1 MQKLEAVAIPM
12 EEIEKEIDFLVGKM
26 PISVEKLINQH
37 SFEIFSNEVL
47 NFLTD
52 ISASL
57 LKNPQTKKYPD
68 VATFAFYCRKA
79 NINSIKRNYIKKDDN
94 PRLGRGIIF
103 HITPSNVPVNFAYSL
118 FTGLV
123 TGNINIVKVPSE
135 HFEQIDIIIH
145 SIKEVLEQK
154 KHSLIFSKRLFI
166 VRYNREGNV
175 TSWFSK
181 ICDVRIIWGGDNT
194 INDVRKSSIPPRSN
208 EITFSD
214 RYSISI
220 INASN
225 FLKTDNLKKIALGF
239 FNDTYLFDQN
249 ACTSPQTI
257 YWLGSASEVQKA
269 KTIFWDM
276 IQKILNEKNYEM
288 QPILS
293 VDKLTTFY
301 DQAIAYGNISR
312 EGSESNKIWRIKNS
326 SLNNDIELFRCSS
339 GYFNENIIV
348 SLDDILGIVNRK
360 YQTVGYIGFTR
371 DELKSWIEK
380 NRPIGFDRFVPIG
393 RTMDF
398 SLKWDGYDLVDS
410 LSRHIQII

>member
-1 MQKLEAVAIPM
+1 
-12 EEIEKEIDFLVGKM
+12 
-26 PISVEKLINQH
+26 
-37 SFEIFSNEVL
+37 
-47 NFLTD
+47 
-52 ISASL
+52 
-57 LKNPQTKKYPD
+57 
-68 VATFAFYCRKA
+68 
-79 NINSIKRNYIKKDDN
+79 
-94 PRLGRGIIF
+94 
-103 HITPSNVPVNFAYSL
+103 
-118 FTGLV
+118 
-123 TGNINIVKVPSE
+123 
-135 HFEQIDIIIH
+135 
-145 SIKEVLEQK
+145 
-154 KHSLIFSKRLFI
+154 
-166 VRYNREGNV
+166 
-175 TSWFSK
+175 
-181 ICDVRIIWGGDNT
+181 
-194 INDVRKSSIPPRSN
+194 
-208 EITFSD
+208 
-214 RYSISI
+214 
-220 INASN
+220 
-225 FLKTDNLKKIALGF
+225 
-239 FNDTYLFDQN
+239 
-249 ACTSPQTI
+249 
-257 YWLGSASEVQKA
+257 
-269 KTIFWDM
+269 M

>member
-175 TSWFSK
+175 TSWFS
-181 ICDVRIIWGGDNT
+181 
-194 INDVRKSSIPPRSN
+194 
-208 EITFSD
+208 
-214 RYSISI
+214 
-220 INASN
+220 
-225 FLKTDNLKKIALGF
+225 
-239 FNDTYLFDQN
+239 
-249 ACTSPQTI
+249 
-257 YWLGSASEVQKA
+257 
-269 KTIFWDM
+269 
-276 IQKILNEKNYEM
+276 
-288 QPILS
+288 
-293 VDKLTTFY
+293 
-301 DQAIAYGNISR
+301 
-312 EGSESNKIWRIKNS
+312 
-326 SLNNDIELFRCSS
+326 
-339 GYFNENIIV
+339 
-348 SLDDILGIVNRK
+348 
-360 YQTVGYIGFTR
+360 
-371 DELKSWIEK
+371 
-380 NRPIGFDRFVPIG
+380 
-393 RTMDF
+393 
-398 SLKWDGYDLVDS
+398 
-410 LSRHIQII
+410 